1 MATLHFQSGKET
13 SASGRA
19 SFGAVIAAAKPYL
32 AAVLIVTIL
41 LFIWIGLCAA

>member
-1 MATLHFQSGKET
+1 MSILHFQSGKET
-13 SASGRA
+13 SGSGRA
-19 SFGAVIAAAKPYL
+19 SIGAVIEAAKPYL

>member
-1 MATLHFQSGKET
+1 MSILYFQSGKET
-13 SASGRA
+13 SLPGRV

-32 AAVLIVTIL
+32 AAVLIMTIL